1 MSAFDHLPVLD
12 LDEAHNPRTKPQFMN
27 ALLDAVVNVGF
38 FYLKNTIPA
47 SIEDEMVQKSIELL
61 NLPLQEKTKLEMAN
75 SKHFLGYTRL
85 FDETTAGVAD
95 SREQFDVGG
104 DC

>member
-61 NLPLQEKTKLEMAN
+61 NLCRKRRSLRWQIRSIFSVIPGYSTKLL
-75 SKHFLGYTRL
+75 LGLRTVESNL
-85 FDETTAGVAD
+85 M
-95 SREQFDVGG
+95 
-104 DC
+104 